1 MEQSEQSER
10 LFTQESSDHMEHLV
24 FIEILYF
31 PKKKKK
37 SKLKGPAV
45 LIETE
50 GRQVADMWSQVS
62 WNGMKTWASSE
73 VSVQMMPG
81 DHFRVQFTVLN
92 KWKDCL

>member
-1 MEQSEQSER
+1 MKAFPLEMVWYIITKWMEQSEQSER

-31 PKKKKK
+31 TKKKKKK

-50 GRQVADMWSQVS
+50 GRQVADM
-62 WNGMKTWASSE
+62 
-73 VSVQMMPG
+73 
-81 DHFRVQFTVLN
+81 
-92 KWKDCL
+92 